1 MNKLGTL
8 YDSVAKMDY
17 SLYAM
22 PYQELKTLVVSGM
35 TLSEEQ
41 VIRFDSESEFFR
53 PDWGGKRALELKQT
67 TRIRHAEIGLE
78 QMPFI
83 LSYQSE
89 KDRYVLLDGFN
100 RLFGSHGTFT
110 QDVLVKVYE
119 DITPKDWVNIMTH
132 ANAWK
137 VSKSGG
143 VAMMDRGFKLSL
155 FEHYGIDLA
164 ISPIGDEREEP
175 LRYQSAFS
183 TYFNR
188 EPFDTLLDS
197 ERFLDDARLLIQLL
211 MTDLTFH
218 HKTKK
223 VDEWMK
229 SNEYDMKRY
238 AHSFEQL
245 KQILVIVL
253 GSIRRKEIR
262 EGWTQAE
269 LTMDDVLAF
278 YQRDDLQK
286 HFVKVTQ
293 MQVPGHIENY
303 IKKHLKVELEAYL
316 MEKMGHNYTAPAP
329 KVKAVT
335 GGFKITDDMV

>member
-22 PYQELKTLVVSGM
+22 PYQELKTLVVNGM

-41 VIRFDSESEFFR
+41 VIRFDSKSEFFR
-53 PDWGGKRALELKQT
+53 PDYRGERAIELKKT
-67 TRIRHAEIGLE
+67 TRIQHALLGLE

-89 KDRYVLLDGFN
+89 NDRYLLLDGFN
-100 RLFGSHGTFT
+100 RLFGSYGTFDQT
-110 QDVLVKVYE
+110 VLVKVYE

-137 VSKSGG
+137 GAG

-164 ISPIGDEREEP
+164 ISPIGDEQEEP
-175 LRYQSAFS
+175 LRYQGAFS

-188 EPFDTLLDS
+188 EPFDTLLNS

-211 MTDLTFH
+211 MTELTFH
-218 HKTKK
+218 NKTKK
-223 VDEWMK
+223 VDEWIK
-229 SNEYDMKRY
+229 SDEYDMKRY

-245 KQILVIVL
+245 KIILVLVL

-262 EGWTQAE
+262 EGWTQAKLSME
-269 LTMDDVLAF
+269 DVLAF
-278 YQRDDLQK
+278 YQREDLQK
-286 HFVKVTQ
+286 HFVKATQ

-303 IKKHLKVELEAYL
+303 IKKHLKVEVESFL
-316 MEKMGHNYTAPAP
+316 MEKMGHAYTPPAP
-329 KVKAVT
+329 KEKTVT
-335 GGFKITDDMV
+335 GSFKITDDMV